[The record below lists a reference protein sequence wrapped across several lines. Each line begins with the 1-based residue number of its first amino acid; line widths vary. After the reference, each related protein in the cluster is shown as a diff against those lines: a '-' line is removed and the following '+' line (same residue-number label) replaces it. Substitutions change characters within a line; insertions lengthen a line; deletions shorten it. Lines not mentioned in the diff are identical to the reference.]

1 MLTQATLARTA
12 SGHLVAVVDDD
23 DAVRDSLRFLLNSAG
38 YGVATYASGV
48 QFLQEAPLG
57 ELACLVVDQQ
67 MPDLTGIQTIARL
80 RALGVNL
87 RVALITSSPS
97 PELVRLAQEL
107 GADVVLEKPL
117 DDDKLFRFVAGT
129 AS

>member
-12 SGHLVAVVDDD
+12 SAHLVAVVDDD

>member
-12 SGHLVAVVDDD
+12 SALLVAVVDDD

-57 ELACLVVDQQ
+57 ELSCLVVDQQ

-117 DDDKLFRFVAGT
+117 DEDELFRFVAGT